1 MKAIKV
7 TLRENNKLL
16 YINVVNII
24 NVTNA
29 LKEQNGTYILLAN
42 GESITVKETLTAILD
57 QLANPLEISLE

>member
-29 LKEQNGTYILLAN
+29 LKEQNGTHVLLAN

>member
-7 TLRENNKLL
+7 TLKENNKLL

-29 LKEQNGTYILLAN
+29 LKEKSGTSVLLAN
-42 GESITVKETLTAILD
+42 GESLTVKETLTAILD